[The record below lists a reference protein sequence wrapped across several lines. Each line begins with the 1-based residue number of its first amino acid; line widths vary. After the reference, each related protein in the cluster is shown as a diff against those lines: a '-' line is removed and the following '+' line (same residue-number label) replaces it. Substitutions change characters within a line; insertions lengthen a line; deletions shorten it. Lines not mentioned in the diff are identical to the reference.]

1 MIKLLRQTVFF
12 QAFGYLLQF
21 SAFFIFARILG
32 TEGQGTLT
40 IFRTLGQVI
49 ASIMWVGLPAGMVY
63 FIGKDRHSSFFLLK
77 NCLKWFIFVFPLIIL
92 FLCLVPISHIPKLNL
107 KEQHIAY
114 LLIFIFLLSFLNLF
128 QGIMLGLKKYLYY
141 NLFAFGLGI
150 SIFIFSI
157 LTVLLPHN
165 FDKLFFAIISYIT
178 GYGLMFFYG
187 LVLVCSEWCRLK
199 GQTRK
204 TVPFLA
210 QFRVGLKGFTS
221 TVAGLLLFRLDL
233 FFVGYFLS
241 LRAVGIYS
249 IALFGAEMVT
259 KIPYWS
265 SSILTPMVA
274 SNEEGHTRRTVYL
287 FYSSI
292 IIALLMGLFLISVLA
307 IFPNLISDLIGK
319 DFAGAE
325 VCLLLLLPRVIMQS
339 GVAALGANLAG
350 KGYPLYHPAGNIT
363 ALLCLIPLDFILI
376 PRFGI
381 NGAAIANS
389 LAFIACF
396 LIFYVGY
403 QKYNEDSILA
413 SLKPFCSYIIQKFN
427 YLIRKIQRCGERH
440 KRDF

>member
-1 MIKLLRQTVFF
+1 MIKLLRQTVLF

-21 SAFFIFARILG
+21 LAFFIFARILG

-165 FDKLFFAIISYIT
+165 FDKLFFAIISYIV
-178 GYGLMFFYG
+178 GHGLMFFYG
-187 LVLVCSEWCRLK
+187 LVLVSSEWYRLK
-199 GQTRK
+199 GKTRNR
-204 TVPFLA
+204 VSFLS
-210 QFRVGLKGFTS
+210 QFSVGFRGFIANI
-221 TVAGLLLFRLDL
+221 AGLLLYRLDL

-241 LRAVGIYS
+241 LRKVGVYS
-249 IALFGAEMVT
+249 IALLGAEMIT

-265 SSILTPMVA
+265 SSLLKPMVA

-287 FYSSI
+287 FYSLI
-292 IIALLMGLFLISVLA
+292 IIALLLGLFLILA
-307 IFPNLISDLIGK
+307 LTIFPNFISNIIGK
-319 DFAGAE
+319 DFAGVE

-350 KGYPLYHPAGNIT
+350 KGYPLYLPAATISG
-363 ALLCLIPLDFILI
+363 LLCLIVSDIVLI
-376 PRFGI
+376 PRLGI
-381 NGAAIANS
+381 NGAALANS
-389 LAFIACF
+389 LSYTACF
-396 LIFYVGY
+396 IICYAGY

-413 SLKPFCSYIIQKFN
+413 GARPFIS
-427 YLIRKIQRCGERH
+427 YLIGKL
-440 KRDF
+440 